1 MATMFGAS
9 RYVHSATECF
19 VNVSGLTTVVVAPTI
34 LGLGT
39 SWIPESPRWLI
50 SRHHT
55 EKALS
60 VLSDLHRQPGDDSN
74 SVARRECASI
84 EMQLEMDASR
94 PQGLLATLKEPS
106 YRKRFFMGVF
116 VQ

>member
-1 MATMFGAS
+1 MATLFGAP
-9 RYVHSATECF
+9 RYVHPLQ
-19 VNVSGLTTVVVAPTI
+19 NVCLSRLTRLVIAPTI

-55 EKALS
+55 DKALS
-60 VLSDLHRQPGDDSN
+60 VLSDLHHQPGDDSN

-84 EMQLEMDASR
+84 EMQLEMDATR

-106 YRKRFFMGVF
+106 YRKRFFMGIF